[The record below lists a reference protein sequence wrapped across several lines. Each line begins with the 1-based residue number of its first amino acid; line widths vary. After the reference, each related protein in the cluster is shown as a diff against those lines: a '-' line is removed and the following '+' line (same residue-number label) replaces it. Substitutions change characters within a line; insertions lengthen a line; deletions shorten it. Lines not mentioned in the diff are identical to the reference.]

1 MRLTIAHTSTYRYD
15 APLQFGL
22 QELRMTPKSR
32 AGQTVMRWNFKLDG
46 GTVQCRFDDQNNNQ
60 VTLIALD
67 EGAQEARIACM
78 GEVETAD
85 NAGVIGR
92 HGGFAPVWYFNR
104 ETKLTAAGP
113 EVRRLAK
120 KVGKRKGSDLEKLHA
135 LSDTIANA
143 ATYKIG
149 ATNVTATAEEALAA
163 GAGVCQDHAHI
174 FIAAAR
180 TLGYPARYV
189 SGYLAMDDRE
199 DQDAAHGWAEAHI
212 EDLGWVA
219 FDVSNGMCPDERY
232 VRVATG
238 LDYKQAAPISGIV
251 YGATAET
258 LSVEIKVSQ

>member
-1 MRLTIAHTSTYRYD
+1 MRLNIAHTSTYRYD

-32 AGQTVMRWNFKLDG
+32 AGQTVLRWNFKLEG
-46 GTVQCRFDDQNNNQ
+46 GEVQCKFDDQNNNQ
-60 VTLIALD
+60 VMLIALD
-67 EGAQEARIACM
+67 EGIQEARIECE

-92 HGGFAPVWYFNR
+92 HGGFAPVWFFNR
-104 ETKLTAAGP
+104 ETPLTAPGP
-113 EVRRLAK
+113 QVRRLAK
-120 KVGKRKGSDLEKLHA
+120 KIGDASGSDLEKLHA
-135 LSDTIANA
+135 LSDTISDA
-143 ATYKIG
+143 ATYTVG

-174 FIAAAR
+174 FISAAR

-189 SGYLAMDDRE
+189 SGYLAMDDR
-199 DQDAAHGWAEAHI
+199 DAQDATHGWAEAHVA
-212 EDLGWVA
+212 DLGWVA

-251 YGATAET
+251 FGATAET